1 VRSPAL
7 PRPLGTLPP
16 PSTDDAANRA
26 AVVAAARDLVAAVR
40 ELDPAWSPPPFEPER
55 YARALGI
62 PVVEVPGRDL
72 RVGDRALD
80 AVLSPA
86 GGRFTI
92 LLNAG
97 VRSPGRRRFSTAHEI
112 VHAFFAD
119 AAQALRR
126 RVDGRRPALE
136 RLVDAGAA
144 ELLMPAAEFSAA
156 LRRHGLGAAAVGR
169 LAAEFAVSRAAA
181 ARRVAETA
189 TEPCA
194 VAFLGLGRRPSGGGA
209 VAYRAMAGRTF
220 AAPGMPLVL
229 PAGKSVAADSVI
241 HRCSLGLHPLEAEEE
256 LPVGPR
262 RVRVRVSAAPLHRDP
277 TRVEGPPTVCAVVRP
292 VSSPER

>member
-1 VRSPAL
+1 
-7 PRPLGTLPP
+7 
-16 PSTDDAANRA
+16 
-26 AVVAAARDLVAAVR
+26 
-40 ELDPAWSPPPFEPER
+40 
-55 YARALGI
+55 
-62 PVVEVPGRDL
+62 VVEVPERDL

-97 VRSPGRRRFSTAHEI
+97 VRSSGRRRFSTAHEI
-112 VHAFFAD
+112 VHAFYAD
-119 AAQALRR
+119 AARALRR
-126 RVDGRRPALE
+126 RADGRRPALE

-189 TEPCA
+189 AEPCV
-194 VAFLGLGRRPSGGGA
+194 VAFLGLGRRPSGGGD
-209 VAYRAMAGRTF
+209 VAYRVEPRQRF
-220 AAPGMPLVL
+220 ASPGVPFVL
-229 PAGKSVAADSVI
+229 PSGKSVPVDSVI

-256 LPVGPR
+256 LAVGPR
-262 RVRVRVSAAPLHRDP
+262 RLWCRVSAAPLHRDP
-277 TRVEGPPTVCAVVRP
+277 DRVEGPPTVCAVVRP
-292 VSSPER
+292 VSSAGP